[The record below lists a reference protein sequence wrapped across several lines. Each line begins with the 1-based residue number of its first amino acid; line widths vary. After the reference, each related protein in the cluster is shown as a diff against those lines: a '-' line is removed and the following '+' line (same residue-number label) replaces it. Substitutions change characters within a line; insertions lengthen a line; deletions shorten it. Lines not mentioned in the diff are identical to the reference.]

1 MLLCLNCLKVAST
14 VIKLYDERKIKRM
27 REPSTNIGWLTHAH
41 TNAQVTQLTYHCPS
55 NYSKDIHHAQLVPEI
70 WKRFLMLLWKDP
82 STDHGLDVAI
92 CSSLQVSHKMII
104 TFIVLG
110 LANLGYIHYSFCI
123 TKYLHGLL
131 IGKAHLLQD
140 RSHRLYGSF
149 LFSTSTLDL
158 TTKFSTFSS
167 H

>member
-1 MLLCLNCLKVAST
+1 
-14 VIKLYDERKIKRM
+14 M

-104 TFIVLG
+104 TFIVFG
-110 LANLGYIHYSFCI
+110 SSKSWVYSLLL
-123 TKYLHGLL
+123 LHHK
-131 IGKAHLLQD
+131 ISSWASYWK
-140 RSHRLYGSF
+140 
-149 LFSTSTLDL
+149 STSSTRQISPIVWVIPVLHFYTRSYHQIFYFLLPL
-158 TTKFSTFSS
+158 TQLSPSKVQKS
-167 H
+167 